1 MKLENATKYIKQYG
15 ISIFIKSK
23 IYERLHE
30 NEKLHV
36 LYRGYLENKYKNII
50 EKYSCAESV
59 FSPNAEPS
67 RKRVWVLW
75 WEGVEEMPEVVKHC
89 VNSMKQHAAGYEVV
103 VLTKDNYNEYAK
115 LPKHIVDHFEKGD
128 IEIVHLAD
136 ILRVF
141 LLCQHGGVWLD
152 ATVFLSD
159 DLPSDY
165 VDSAFFSSNTG
176 NKASAFASKGRWSG
190 YFMAVSHSHTV
201 LFDYLR
207 EIYTEYWKEHDIIL
221 CYFLL
226 DYLLLIAHDS
236 FPPIGK
242 LIDDIPV
249 NNVNVKKLSAELN
262 NPFDQGK
269 WDDIKKDTVVHKLSW
284 KRKLYPQIDGI
295 ETFYGKLLVNNSGRC
310 KGK

>member
-1 MKLENATKYIKQYG
+1 MRLEKATKYIKQYG
-15 ISIFIKSK
+15 ISIFIMSK
-23 IYERLHE
+23 IYERLRE
-30 NEKLHV
+30 NEKLHL
-36 LYRGYLENKYKNII
+36 LYRGYLEKKYKNII
-50 EKYSCAESV
+50 DKYRYTKSV
-59 FSPNAEPS
+59 FSPNADLS
-67 RKRVWVLW
+67 CKRIWVLW

-89 VNSMKQHAAGYEVV
+89 VHSMKQHAAGYEVI

-115 LPKHIVDHFEKGD
+115 LPKHIIDHFENGD

-141 LLCQHGGVWLD
+141 LLCQHGGIWLD

-165 VDSAFFSSNTG
+165 LVRAFFSSNTG
-176 NKASAFASKGRWSG
+176 NKASEFASKGRWSG

-207 EIYTEYWKEHDIIL
+207 EMYTDYWKEHNIIL

-226 DYLLLIAHDS
+226 DYLLLIAHDD

-269 WDDIKKDTVVHKLSW
+269 WDEIKKDTVVHKLSW
-284 KRKLYPQIDGI
+284 KRKLYAQKDGV
-295 ETFYGKLLVNNSGRC
+295 ETFYGKLLTNNSERC
-310 KGK
+310 